1 MKRLPI
7 VLVVLLAAGAL
18 ACQGQAPPEKSAD
31 GTQALAEAS
40 PPAEAPPATAAG
52 TAPAPPAPADPPP
65 GSYAPPPAAAAP
77 APGSYAPQQAAPDA
91 PPAPEPEGAPTPALT
106 SNPAPEPR
114 VLTAGT
120 VLPLVLESTV
130 ASNTSQVGDR
140 VMATL
145 AEDVSEDGRVLLPAG
160 TEVLGRVTVAKQ
172 SGRVKGR
179 ARLVMEF
186 DEVRDG
192 GSSYRIE
199 ASPVDV
205 TADSSKDK
213 DAKIAGGA
221 AAAGALIGA
230 ITGGGKG
237 ALKGG
242 AIGGA
247 AGGAA
252 VLATRGKQ
260 VELDAGTHV
269 SVKLTSKA
277 QID

>member
-1 MKRLPI
+1 MKSLTI
-7 VLVVLLAAGAL
+7 VLVCLLAAGGI
-18 ACQGQAPPEKSAD
+18 ACQGQAPPEK
-31 GTQALAEAS
+31 TAEATA
-40 PPAEAPPATAAG
+40 PPAEAMPLAESAAPSSEAAPVQAAPAAPAPRSDTY
-52 TAPAPPAPADPPP
+52 APAPPPPAPAEAPAPADVPR
-65 GSYAPPPAAAAP
+65 PA
-77 APGSYAPQQAAPDA
+77 
-91 PPAPEPEGAPTPALT
+91 EAPTPALT
-106 SNPAPEPR
+106 SNPPPLPR
-114 VLTAGT
+114 VLAAGT
-120 VLPLVLESTV
+120 VLALVLESTV

-160 TEVLGRVTVAKQ
+160 TEVVGRVTVAKQ

-205 TADSSKDK
+205 TADSSKGQ

-221 AAAGALIGA
+221 AAAGAVIGA

-237 ALKGG
+237 ALKGT

-260 VELDAGTHV
+260 VELAAGTHV
-269 SVKLTSKA
+269 AVKLTSKA